1 MKLAIFGATGGTGQ
15 QVVEQALAAG
25 HTVTVLVRD
34 AAKLTKRDARLTVIT
49 GNVLNQADV
58 DACVKQTDAVICTL
72 GNTSNNPD
80 MLVTNGTRNIIT
92 AMQQQGIQRLI
103 VVSSLGVGDSKQQVP
118 LFFKVVA
125 ATVLRKVMKD
135 KEAQE
140 EVVRASGLTWTLVRP
155 GGLTDGPRTG
165 VYQFGVDPTLK
176 AGQVARADVADFIL
190 REVERNE
197 FVRMAPAVV

>member
-15 QVVEQALAAG
+15 QVVAQALAAG